1 MPTKHE
7 KKLHITAISLFLA
20 SALFF
25 FAAANSALAQ
35 FDEVDDLAAEQAKEK
50 IELEKMKQEMRS
62 IKNEVQ
68 GAMQSMTN
76 LTDMAN
82 AAAHGQAPGQVQEF
96 HLFAREAQ
104 LDLGG
109 GLKANCLTYNGQI
122 PGPDVHLVEGVP
134 AKIVLH
140 NELSQPTSLHFHGLV
155 LPQSVDGLPRAG
167 ALEKDIKPERYLRPK
182 ESFVYQFVPQ
192 SHTTAYYHPQVMHLA
207 QRSNGMYGAL
217 IVHPRL
223 PTRGVGL
230 EQALFIGQVQAEQE
244 KNKPPRMVYVVNG
257 KTAPHIPA
265 LEVTPGKKVRLHIY
279 NTTEQSVPL
288 HLSGHKFEIISQD
301 GSDPLE
307 PHRLRDTVVIEGGSR
322 VDLDFLA
329 DNPGVWSL
337 ASERVSQITDQGK
350 FPAGIAIVLR
360 YKK

>member
-1 MPTKHE
+1 MKRVA
-7 KKLHITAISLFLA
+7 LSLLTFLLCVSSTSNCA
-20 SALFF
+20 M
-25 FAAANSALAQ
+25 AQ

-50 IELEKMKQEMRS
+50 IELEKMKKEMRS

-68 GAMQSMTN
+68 DAMQSMSN
-76 LTDMAN
+76 LSDMAN
-82 AAAHGQAPGQVQEF
+82 ATSRGQAPGQVQEF

-167 ALEKDIKPERYLRPK
+167 APDKEIKPERYLRPK
-182 ESFVYQFVPQ
+182 ESFVYQFIPQ
-192 SHTTAYYHPQVMHLA
+192 AQSTAYYHPQVMHLN
-207 QRSNGMYGAL
+207 QRASGMYGAL

-230 EQALFIGQVQAEQE
+230 EQSLFIGQISAEAE
-244 KNKPPRMVYVVNG
+244 KGKPPHTVYVVNG

-265 LEVTPGKKVRLHIY
+265 LEVTPGKRVRLHIY

-288 HLSGHKFEIISQD
+288 HLSGHRFEIVSQD

-307 PHRLRDTVVIEGGSR
+307 PHRLRDTVLVEGGSR

-337 ASERVSQITDQGK
+337 ASDRVSQITDQGK
-350 FPAGIAIVLR
+350 FPAGLAVVVR